1 MIDRKSFFDAAR
13 ARPFGG
19 TLTQGQVDGINAIL
33 DAWESRPE
41 FTDPRWLAYMLA
53 TAKHETAN
61 TMQPIGEY
69 GGNAYF
75 HRMYDPDGERGDFAR
90 RNGNTEPG
98 DGVRFHGRGYV
109 QLTWR
114 SNYAKMAALTG
125 VDLVGNPELAL
136 DPKIASL
143 ILFEGMKSGMFT
155 GVGLGTYFNQV
166 KDDPVNA
173 RRIIN
178 GTDRAYDIAEIHRDF
193 LAAITAATASNTA
206 GSCTAAPA
214 WD

>member
-1 MIDRKSFFDAAR
+1 MINRTAFFDAAR

-33 DAWESRPE
+33 DAWEARPE
-41 FTDPRWLAYMLA
+41 FTDLRWLAYMLA

-69 GGNAYF
+69 GGDAYF
-75 HRMYDPDGERGDFAR
+75 FRMYDPEGERGEFAR

-125 VDLVGNPELAL
+125 VDLVGHPELAL
-136 DPKIASL
+136 EPKIAAL
-143 ILFEGMKSGMFT
+143 IMFEGMKSGLFT
-155 GVGLGTYFNQV
+155 GVGLGTYFNQIR
-166 KDDPVNA
+166 DAPVSA
-173 RRIIN
+173 RKIIN
-178 GTDRAYDIAEIHRDF
+178 GLDRADEIAAIHRDF
-193 LAAITAATASNTA
+193 LAALNS
-206 GSCTAAPA
+206 
-214 WD
+214 